1 MDQASGVPDPLP
13 RVLQLLDSVLCR
25 VQLDGTPDALKPLV
39 ETLSGILSS
48 SSSHHG
54 LQDLCFRVL
63 YSLVSKPEHGD
74 QTTSA
79 AEVLRSLAP
88 MILSPVKSPSRAS
101 AIAFVTKMLVPLG
114 YENDAVRKALV
125 YLPRFLS
132 IKAPEK
138 SEPRASA
145 VDSIMEI
152 VQAMQEE
159 DRVGYAGFVVKMTQG
174 KSQLRLLAV
183 DLILAF
189 LISSPNS
196 FVVKEL
202 PQDSNDNLWGVHCLR
217 ALIQRCS
224 DSATVIRARALTN
237 TAQLLGLLTVDSDN
251 GSHLWDIIGM
261 GKVGFS
267 DLLRSRCQDDKA
279 AVRKAALLLVT
290 KSIKV
295 IERPVEEVLLKTLS
309 SACSD
314 PLVTIRKAAIMAL
327 SEVNVSQFHLSFFF
341 QYFASYFILKFSS
354 VVVVGL

>member
-1 MDQASGVPDPLP
+1 
-13 RVLQLLDSVLCR
+13 
-25 VQLDGTPDALKPLV
+25 
-39 ETLSGILSS
+39 
-48 SSSHHG
+48 
-54 LQDLCFRVL
+54 
-63 YSLVSKPEHGD
+63 
-74 QTTSA
+74 
-79 AEVLRSLAP
+79 
-88 MILSPVKSPSRAS
+88 
-101 AIAFVTKMLVPLG
+101 MLVPLG

-125 YLPRFLS
+125 YLSRFLS

-138 SEPRASA
+138 SEPRACDY
-145 VDSIMEI
+145 DSIMEI
-152 VQAMQEE
+152 FQATQEE

-183 DLILAF
+183 DLNLAL
-189 LISSPNS
+189 LIR
-196 FVVKEL
+196 KEL
-202 PQDSNDNLWGVHCLR
+202 PQDSNGNLWGVHCLR

-237 TAQLLGLLTVDSDN
+237 TAQLLVLLTVDSDN
-251 GSHLWDIIGM
+251 GSHLWDLIGM

-295 IERPVEEVLLKTLS
+295 IGRPVEEVLLKTLS

-327 SEVNVSQFHLSFFF
+327 SEACRISPDGSLITEWLHSVPRLVVDNETSIQEDCEDLF
-341 QYFASYFILKFSS
+341 QELILDRISRASILNFEKDATSLESLFPK
-354 VVVVGL
+354 GLFDLLKGTCDSEVAICV